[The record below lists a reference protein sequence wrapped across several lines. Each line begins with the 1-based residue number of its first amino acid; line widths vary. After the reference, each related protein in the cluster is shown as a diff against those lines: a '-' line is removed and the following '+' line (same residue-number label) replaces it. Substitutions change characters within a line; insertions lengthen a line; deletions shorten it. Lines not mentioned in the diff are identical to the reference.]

1 MDVKKDILWRIYLAF
16 LLICAMGLA
25 IIVQIVRIQF
35 VQGDEWRAKQDSM
48 TLSFEPIEAS
58 RGNIFSD
65 DGSLLATSVPIYD
78 IRFDTRANSLTDE
91 VFNAGIDSLAQ
102 ALSTL
107 FKDKSWQ
114 DYHHE
119 IKEARSEKNRYYLI
133 QRNVSYT
140 ELQQLK
146 KFPILRM
153 GRNKGGLI
161 IDEKNMRQLS
171 FGQLASRTIGTV
183 RDIKPVGVEASFNSD
198 LKGAGG
204 QRLMQ
209 RIGGNVKMP
218 VRDKDEVEP
227 RDGNDLVTTLDINI
241 QDVAEHSLEQ
251 HLREHNADHGCA
263 VLMEVSTGAIKAIAN
278 LSRTKEGEYVEN
290 FNYAIAEASEPG
302 STFKLASLMAALQD
316 GLIELTDT
324 VNVGDGTATYYGKK
338 MPDAHAPKS
347 SKLSIQQAFETS
359 SNVGISRV
367 IYQHYL
373 KSPEAFVSRL
383 KSFGLS
389 QKLGLQI
396 EGEGQPFIKNV
407 TDKSWSGLSLPW
419 ISIGYESK
427 LTPLQTLTFYNA
439 VANNGRVVKPM
450 FVSKILNHGKVI
462 REFSSEIIRDSI
474 ASPDVLAKVRQLL
487 EGVVQRGTASVL
499 NKSPYKIAGKTGTAQ
514 IFNNKYGY
522 DKEHMTYQA
531 SFVGYFPADKPKYSC
546 IVVVYAPSN
555 DVYYGGA
562 VAAPIFKEIA
572 DKVYSNHLDM
582 NESPIQTDS
591 IVKTIPVAKAGQQ
604 KDLNKVLAKLNLTNE
619 SSDPDAYWVSV
630 DARSAQL
637 KTNERKTIS
646 GLVPNVVGMG
656 LRDALYI
663 LENAGL
669 NVRINGKGWVTR
681 QSIQA
686 GSRVKK
692 GQQILIELS

>member
-102 ALSTL
+102 ALSSL

-119 IKEARSEKNRYYLI
+119 IKEARVEKNRYYLI

-209 RIGGNVKMP
+209 RIGGNAKMP

-338 MPDAHAPKS
+338 MPDAHPPKS
-347 SKLSIQQAFETS
+347 PKLSIQQAFESS

-373 KSPEAFVSRL
+373 KNPEAFVSRL

-474 ASPDVLAKVRQLL
+474 ASPDVLAKARQLL

-591 IVKTIPVAKAGQQ
+591 IVKTIPIAKAGQQ
-604 KDLNKVLAKLNLTNE
+604 KDLNKVLAKLNLTSE

-686 GSRVKK
+686 GSRIRK

>member
-107 FKDKSWQ
+107 FKDKTWQ

-474 ASPDVLAKVRQLL
+474 ASPDVLAKARQLL

>member
-1 MDVKKDILWRIYLAF
+1 MEVKKDILWRIYLAF
-16 LLICAMGLA
+16 LLICVMGLA

-78 IRFDTRANSLTDE
+78 IRFDTRATAVTDE
-91 VFNAGIDSLAQ
+91 VFNAGVDSLAQ
-102 ALSTL
+102 ALAAL

-119 IKEARSEKNRYYLI
+119 IKEARAERNRYYLL
-133 QRNVSYT
+133 QRNVSFS

-161 IDEKNMRQLS
+161 VDEKNMRQLS
-171 FGQLASRTIGTV
+171 FGHLASRTIGTV

-198 LKGAGG
+198 LQGVGG

-209 RIGGNVKMP
+209 RISGNVKMP

-227 RDGNDLVTTLDINI
+227 RDGNDLMTTLDINI

-278 LSRTKEGEYVEN
+278 LSRNKDGDYVEN

-302 STFKLASLMAALQD
+302 STFKLASLMAAFED
-316 GLIELTDT
+316 GLVDLNDSI
-324 VNVGDGTATYYGKK
+324 NVGNGTSVYFGKK
-338 MPDAHAPKS
+338 MEDAHPPKS
-347 SKLSIQQAFETS
+347 PKLSVQQAFESS

-367 IYQHYL
+367 IYQRYL
-373 KSPEAFVSRL
+373 KNPEAFISRL

-389 QKLGLQI
+389 EKLGLQI
-396 EGEGQPFIKNV
+396 EGEGQPFIKSV

-439 VANNGRVVKPM
+439 VANNGRMVRPM
-450 FVSKILNHGKVI
+450 FVSKVLNHGKVI
-462 REFSSEIIRDSI
+462 REFSTQVIRDSI
-474 ASPDVLAKVRQLL
+474 ASPQVLAKARTML
-487 EGVVQRGTASVL
+487 EGVVQHGTASML

-582 NESPIQTDS
+582 NESPSHTDS
-591 IVKTIPVAKAGQQ
+591 LILSNPLVKAGQQ
-604 KDLNKVLAKLNLTNE
+604 KDLHKVLGKLNLSAASEN
-619 SSDPDAYWVSV
+619 PDAYWVSV
-630 DARSAQL
+630 DSRADQMKA
-637 KTNERKTIS
+637 NERKTIV

-656 LRDALYI
+656 LKDALYL

-669 NVRINGKGWVTR
+669 NVQINGKGWVTR

-686 GSRVKK
+686 GTKIRR
-692 GQQILIELS
+692 GQQIQIELS

>member
-1 MDVKKDILWRIYLAF
+1 MKKDILWRIYLAF

-107 FKDKSWQ
+107 FKDKTWQ

-474 ASPDVLAKVRQLL
+474 ASPDVLAKARQLL

>member
-474 ASPDVLAKVRQLL
+474 ASPDVLAKARQLL

>member
-1 MDVKKDILWRIYLAF
+1 MEVKKDILWRIYLAF
-16 LLICAMGLA
+16 LIICVMGLA

-78 IRFDTRANSLTDE
+78 IRFDTRATAVTDE
-91 VFNAGIDSLAQ
+91 VFNSGVDSLAQ
-102 ALSTL
+102 ALAEL

-119 IKEARSEKNRYYLI
+119 IKEARTEKNRYYLI
-133 QRNVSYT
+133 QRNVSFT

-153 GRNKGGLI
+153 GRNRGGLI

-183 RDIKPVGVEASFNSD
+183 RDIKPVGVEASFNAD
-198 LKGAGG
+198 LKGSGG

-209 RIGGNVKMP
+209 RIGGNVKVP

-278 LSRTKEGEYVEN
+278 LSRTKDGNYIEN

-302 STFKLASLMAALQD
+302 STFKLASIMAALED

-324 VNVGDGTATYYGKK
+324 VNVGNGTATYFGKK

-347 SKLSIQQAFETS
+347 SKLSIQQAFESS
-359 SNVGISRV
+359 SNVGISKV

-373 KSPEAFVSRL
+373 KNPGAFISRL

-389 QKLGLQI
+389 EKLGLQI
-396 EGEGQPFIKNV
+396 EGEGQPFIKNI

-439 VANNGRVVKPM
+439 VANNGKVVRPM

-462 REFSSEIIRDSI
+462 REFSSEVIRDSI
-474 ASPDVLAKVRQLL
+474 ASPEVLLKARQIL
-487 EGVVQRGTASVL
+487 EGVVQHGTTSML

-582 NESPIQTDS
+582 NESPVQTDS
-591 IVKTIPVAKAGQQ
+591 LIPSLPVVKAGQHR
-604 KDLNKVLAKLNLTNE
+604 DLKKVLEKLTLP
-619 SSDPDAYWVSV
+619 SAVSDPDAYWVSV
-630 DARSAQL
+630 DSRSEVL
-637 KTNERKTIS
+637 KANERKTIV

-656 LRDALYI
+656 LKDAIYL

-669 NVRINGKGWVTR
+669 NVRVNGKGWVSR
-681 QSIQA
+681 QSIEA
-686 GSRVKK
+686 GTRIRK
-692 GQQILIELS
+692 GQQIQIELS

>member
-1 MDVKKDILWRIYLAF
+1 
-16 LLICAMGLA
+16 
-25 IIVQIVRIQF
+25 
-35 VQGDEWRAKQDSM
+35 
-48 TLSFEPIEAS
+48 
-58 RGNIFSD
+58 
-65 DGSLLATSVPIYD
+65 
-78 IRFDTRANSLTDE
+78 
-91 VFNAGIDSLAQ
+91 
-102 ALSTL
+102 
-107 FKDKSWQ
+107 
-114 DYHHE
+114 
-119 IKEARSEKNRYYLI
+119 
-133 QRNVSYT
+133 
-140 ELQQLK
+140 
-146 KFPILRM
+146 
-153 GRNKGGLI
+153 
-161 IDEKNMRQLS
+161 
-171 FGQLASRTIGTV
+171 
-183 RDIKPVGVEASFNSD
+183 
-198 LKGAGG
+198 
-204 QRLMQ
+204 MQ
-209 RIGGNVKMP
+209 RIGGNAKMP

-338 MPDAHAPKS
+338 MPDAHPPKS

-373 KSPEAFVSRL
+373 KNPEAFVSRL

-450 FVSKILNHGKVI
+450 FVSKVLNHGKVI
-462 REFSSEIIRDSI
+462 REYSSEIIRDSI
-474 ASPDVLAKVRQLL
+474 ASPDVLAKARQLL
-487 EGVVQRGTASVL
+487 EGVVQHGTASVL

-591 IVKTIPVAKAGQQ
+591 IVKSIPLAKAGQH
-604 KDLNKVLAKLNLTNE
+604 KDLNKVLAKLNLTSE

-630 DARSAQL
+630 DARSTQL

-686 GSRVKK
+686 GSRIKK

>member
-1 MDVKKDILWRIYLAF
+1 
-16 LLICAMGLA
+16 
-25 IIVQIVRIQF
+25 
-35 VQGDEWRAKQDSM
+35 M

-107 FKDKSWQ
+107 FKDKTWQ

-396 EGEGQPFIKNV
+396 EGEGQP
-407 TDKSWSGLSLPW
+407 L
-419 ISIGYESK
+419 
-427 LTPLQTLTFYNA
+427 
-439 VANNGRVVKPM
+439 
-450 FVSKILNHGKVI
+450 
-462 REFSSEIIRDSI
+462 
-474 ASPDVLAKVRQLL
+474 
-487 EGVVQRGTASVL
+487 
-499 NKSPYKIAGKTGTAQ
+499 
-514 IFNNKYGY
+514 
-522 DKEHMTYQA
+522 
-531 SFVGYFPADKPKYSC
+531 
-546 IVVVYAPSN
+546 
-555 DVYYGGA
+555 
-562 VAAPIFKEIA
+562 
-572 DKVYSNHLDM
+572 
-582 NESPIQTDS
+582 
-591 IVKTIPVAKAGQQ
+591 
-604 KDLNKVLAKLNLTNE
+604 
-619 SSDPDAYWVSV
+619 
-630 DARSAQL
+630 
-637 KTNERKTIS
+637 
-646 GLVPNVVGMG
+646 
-656 LRDALYI
+656 
-663 LENAGL
+663 
-669 NVRINGKGWVTR
+669 
-681 QSIQA
+681 
-686 GSRVKK
+686 
-692 GQQILIELS
+692 